1 LGQQGVL
8 VHVIA
13 PLAEEVGALWQD
25 GTIGVAHE
33 HFASALLRTF
43 LGNMGRPF
51 APGESAPLL
60 ISATPTGQLHEIG
73 AMMIA
78 AAASSVGWRAI
89 YLGASLGPQEIASAA
104 HQKSAAVVGIS
115 LVYPGDDP
123 AIAGELRELNR
134 LLPGSVKLL
143 VGGRAAAAYRPLL
156 DELGA
161 NYCGGPL
168 ADFMELL
175 IRIREPEA
183 DSAATPPG
191 EKLLKSGPQRRESH

>member
-1 LGQQGVL
+1 
-8 VHVIA
+8 
-13 PLAEEVGALWQD
+13 
-25 GTIGVAHE
+25 
-33 HFASALLRTF
+33 
-43 LGNMGRPF
+43 MGRPF

-123 AIAGELRELNR
+123 AIAGELRELKR

-175 IRIREPEA
+175 KRIREPEA
-183 DSAATPPG
+183 DSAAATSG
-191 EKLLKSGPQRRESH
+191 EKLLESGPQRRESH